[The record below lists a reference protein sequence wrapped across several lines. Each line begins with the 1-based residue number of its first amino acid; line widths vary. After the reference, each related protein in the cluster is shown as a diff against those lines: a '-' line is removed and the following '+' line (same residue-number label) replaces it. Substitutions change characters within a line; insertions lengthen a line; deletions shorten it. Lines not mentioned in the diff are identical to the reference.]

1 MFTMVAIVVGV
12 GEGGARAIT
21 LNECGAYAGGALRS
35 GLHFSLAALVH
46 ETTLALGARAPHY
59 THHSTRVGTRTPRR
73 YARLDDC

>member
-46 ETTLALGARAPHY
+46 RRRLHSAPAHLTTHTTPLA
-59 THHSTRVGTRTPRR
+59 
-73 YARLDDC
+73 